1 MNMPSSIHYHPEV
14 LDVLLSKNFVSYG
27 GAFLFRR
34 ILFNFLHKGFIDLTP
49 GFLNIVFLKTSGA
62 NAIRANF
69 NTHLEEKKQLE
80 IREFPV
86 NSQSLRRLRFPLKIC
101 STCTCF

>member
-69 NTHLEEKKQLE
+69 NTHLEEKKTA
-80 IREFPV
+80 RNPRVSRKFAKFT
-86 NSQSLRRLRFPLKIC
+86 S
-101 STCTCF
+101 STIST